1 MSDSQDKLVDYIVEL
16 NANADM
22 LAKHNA
28 DPEQA
33 ARDYGLSEDDIELV
47 KSQDH
52 EAIKARFAH
61 VQGAKVDSLLTFHTA
76 R

>member
-16 NANADM
+16 NADSEM

-28 DPEQA
+28 DPEGA
-33 ARDYGLSEDDIELV
+33 ARSYGLSEDDVELI
-47 KSQDH
+47 KAQDH
-52 EAIKARFAH
+52 EAIKARFAN
-61 VQGAKVDSLLTFHTA
+61 VQGAKVDSVLTFHTA